1 MHRKNVVIVLAV
13 LAALGLLW
21 MVGCG
26 GGETTTTTAAP
37 TTETTAV
44 ATTDTTAPAGP
55 SGDPIKIGSPEG
67 PAGAV
72 VSVVATAVV
81 SVVGAAVVVVV
92 SPPPQPTIQSSPSAA
107 STATTMTT
115 FFLCIYSPL
124 VLVAATFLLPTC
136 RRSSLTPADNT
147 HNTLIITSLRNPY
160 NIHTDRDYSEP
171 PSRHSN
177 PCSVSRASTAT

>member
-1 MHRKNVVIVLAV
+1 MMIWTGRPSTPPASLICVSIIASTARSGSPRGLAGPV
-13 LAALGLLW
+13 A
-21 MVGCG
+21 
-26 GGETTTTTAAP
+26 
-37 TTETTAV
+37 ETTA
-44 ATTDTTAPAGP
+44 
-55 SGDPIKIGSPEG
+55 PIKIGSPEG

-136 RRSSLTPADNT
+136 RRSRSTHAGNT
-147 HNTLIITSLRNPY
+147 HNASIITSLRNPY